1 MVLTRCRLDDRIS
14 KGVINN
20 RLLLAM
26 PSAMLER
33 LRRDLHAV
41 TIDRGQTI
49 HRAGRPIE
57 HLYFVNRGFI
67 SVIKTMLDGRS
78 VEVGGVGI
86 EGVTGANSLLAVNSA
101 ALDAVVQIPGTALR
115 IRHEAMKRAIA
126 ADDALKLMIVKHA
139 RLAFGH
145 MAQQAACNR
154 LHTMRE
160 RCCRW
165 LLIAHDS
172 SRSDQFLLIH
182 EFLAQMLGVQ
192 RAGVS
197 IVARQLKDA
206 GLIDYT
212 RGRVA
217 ILDRAGLEASA
228 CECYRTIR
236 DEWDALLSEQRG
248 APIRRSNSRLH

>member
-1 MVLTRCRLDDRIS
+1 MPLTWFGPNDRIS

-20 RLLLAM
+20 RLLLAI
-26 PSAMLER
+26 PSATLER
-33 LRRDLHAV
+33 LRPDLHPV
-41 TIDRGQTI
+41 PVDRGQTI
-49 HRAGRPIE
+49 HRAGRPVE

-67 SVIKTMLDGRS
+67 SLIKTMQDGRS
-78 VEVGGVGI
+78 VEVGGIGI
-86 EGVTGANSLLAVNSA
+86 EGIAGANSLLAVNSA

-115 IRHEAMKRAIA
+115 IRYEVMKRVMA

-139 RLAFGH
+139 RFAFGY

-154 LHTMRE
+154 LHSMRE

-172 SRSDQFLLIH
+172 SLSDKFLLVH

-206 GLIDYT
+206 GLIDYK
-212 RGRVA
+212 RGQVA

-228 CECYRTIR
+228 CECYQTDPR
-236 DEWDALLSEQRG
+236 
-248 APIRRSNSRLH
+248 